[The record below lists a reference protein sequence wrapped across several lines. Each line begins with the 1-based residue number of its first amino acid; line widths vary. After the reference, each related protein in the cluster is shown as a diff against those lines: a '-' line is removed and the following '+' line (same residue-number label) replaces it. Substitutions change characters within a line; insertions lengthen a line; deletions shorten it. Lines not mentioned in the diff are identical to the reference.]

1 MKVISIV
8 INKDAFII
16 GKVKVKTRNN
26 VNNGQVINNTFYYTE
41 KYIKKNSE
49 EVKELLSSKS
59 VDKVIYKDFDSFIV
73 LFSLV
78 NVTNVKFDVN
88 KALTNKVMDTLIQDN
103 NLRYLECY
111 FMPSDYVHQ
120 FAIKNISIKFNND
133 MLFSSEFVR
142 DNNLKN
148 MKHIYYKNNIKF
160 YKEEDVRNNLESFLK
175 VNSHLE
181 KVHLYF
187 YSNDIVSFIID
198 KLNSNNFNSTSI
210 YIHQN
215 ESNIEDIS
223 LGTNFLKKVN
233 KKFSEGGNRE
243 IKIIYSDEYFKENI
257 FKQLTINGLKMCMVI
272 LLYLGTVFTISQK
285 YHEYLAILNIRKLE
299 STLANDI
306 NKIIIDDID
315 DTLINVP
322 VEPEEPVAND
332 EPLEEQPKEYIN
344 YYANIP
350 TSFDRLL
357 EINSD
362 VVGWLQVNNTKV
374 NYPVTQSNDNNYY
387 LEHDI
392 YNKEIITGWIYMDY
406 RNNNVELDDNTVIYG
421 HNLIS
426 GYMFGD
432 LVLAGERWWYNNPQ
446 NQIITFNTLG
456 KEMKW
461 RIFSV
466 YRTDYTTDYL
476 KTNFYNDEQFMEF
489 VNLIKGR
496 SINDFN
502 VNVKPG
508 DKILTLS
515 TCTGSNNRRLA
526 IHAVLI

>member
-1 MKVISIV
+1 MKVISIT
-8 INKDAFII
+8 INKSAFLVE
-16 GKVKVKTRNN
+16 KVKVKNKNN
-26 VNNGQVINNTFYYTE
+26 VDNGQVINNTFYYTE
-41 KYIKKNSE
+41 KYIKKHNE
-49 EVKELLSSKS
+49 EVKELLSNKS
-59 VDKVIYKDFDSFIV
+59 VDKVVYKDFDSFFA

-78 NVTNVKFDVN
+78 NVTNINFNVK
-88 KALTNKVMDTLIQDN
+88 KALSNRVMDTLIQDN
-103 NLRYLECY
+103 NLRILECY

-133 MLFSSEFVR
+133 MFFSSEFVR
-142 DNNLKN
+142 DNELKN
-148 MKHIYYKNNIKF
+148 MKHIYYKRNVKF
-160 YKEEDVRNNLESFLK
+160 YREEDVKNNLESFLS

-181 KVHLYF
+181 KIHLYF
-187 YSNDIVSFIID
+187 YSDDVITFIVD
-198 KLNSNNFNSTSI
+198 KLNNNNFNETSI
-210 YIHQN
+210 FIHQN
-215 ESNIEDIS
+215 EEDIKEIS
-223 LGTNFLKKVN
+223 NSTSFLKKVN
-233 KKFSEGGNRE
+233 KKFSENGNRE

-257 FKQLTINGLKMCMVI
+257 FKQLTLNGLKMCMVI
-272 LLYLGTVFTISQK
+272 LLYLGVVFTVSQK

-315 DTLINVP
+315 DTEINVP
-322 VEPEEPVAND
+322 VIEEPSVPND
-332 EPLEEQPKEYIN
+332 EQEEQPKEYIN

-362 VVGWLQVNNTKV
+362 VVGWLQVNNTKI
-374 NYPVTQSNDNNYY
+374 NYPVTQSKDNIYY

-406 RNNNVELDDNTVIYG
+406 RNNRDELDDNTIIYG

-432 LVLAGERWWYNNPQ
+432 LILAGEKWWYNNPQ

-515 TCTGSNNRRLA
+515 TCTGSNDRRLA